1 MRAAICSGDSPRRR
15 QSLIAS
21 SLAAAAGSSASIPRL
36 DETRTESAHSCAAR
50 ASQKTWGRRLQPIAR
65 YRPHPLQQRGHAARR
80 GQAAD
85 RSAEAS
91 TRSPRLSLGAV
102 TNLCDATSALTVEG
116 DLPSP
121 LAISLHDALRS
132 SILWTVSRSCL
143 VSLP

>member
-1 MRAAICSGDSPRRR
+1 MLRLLNFRCSFCSNP
-15 QSLIAS
+15 
-21 SLAAAAGSSASIPRL
+21 L
-36 DETRTESAHSCAAR
+36 DET
-50 ASQKTWGRRLQPIAR
+50 Q
-65 YRPHPLQQRGHAARR
+65 ARR

-91 TRSPRLSLGAV
+91 TRSPRLAFGAV

-116 DLPSP
+116 DLPSS

>member
-1 MRAAICSGDSPRRR
+1 MLRLLNFRCSFCSNP
-15 QSLIAS
+15 
-21 SLAAAAGSSASIPRL
+21 L
-36 DETRTESAHSCAAR
+36 DETQNTC
-50 ASQKTWGRRLQPIAR
+50 GRRLQPIAR

-116 DLPSP
+116 DLPSS

>member
-1 MRAAICSGDSPRRR
+1 MLRN
-15 QSLIAS
+15 
-21 SLAAAAGSSASIPRL
+21 
-36 DETRTESAHSCAAR
+36 T
-50 ASQKTWGRRLQPIAR
+50 
-65 YRPHPLQQRGHAARR
+65 R

-91 TRSPRLSLGAV
+91 TRSPRLAFGAV

-116 DLPSP
+116 DLPSS

>member
-1 MRAAICSGDSPRRR
+1 M
-15 QSLIAS
+15 
-21 SLAAAAGSSASIPRL
+21 
-36 DETRTESAHSCAAR
+36 
-50 ASQKTWGRRLQPIAR
+50 QPIAR
-65 YRPHPLQQRGHAARR
+65 YRPHPLQHRGHAARR

-91 TRSPRLSLGAV
+91 TRSPRLAFGAV

-116 DLPSP
+116 DLPSS

-143 VSLP
+143 VWIGNTYLDDSGRDSPASLNSTGDM

>member
-1 MRAAICSGDSPRRR
+1 MLRLLNFRCSFCSNP
-15 QSLIAS
+15 
-21 SLAAAAGSSASIPRL
+21 L
-36 DETRTESAHSCAAR
+36 DET
-50 ASQKTWGRRLQPIAR
+50 QQ
-65 YRPHPLQQRGHAARR
+65 PLQHRSHAARR

-85 RSAEAS
+85 RSAEAP
-91 TRSPRLSLGAV
+91 TRSPRLAFGAV

-116 DLPSP
+116 DLPSS

>member
-1 MRAAICSGDSPRRR
+1 MTGIGENTLAQPVKPPLRKRRAC
-15 QSLIAS
+15 
-21 SLAAAAGSSASIPRL
+21 LAKLVKNRL
-36 DETRTESAHSCAAR
+36 TLT
-50 ASQKTWGRRLQPIAR
+50 Q
-65 YRPHPLQQRGHAARR
+65 PLQHRGHAARR

-91 TRSPRLSLGAV
+91 TRSPRLAFGAV

-116 DLPSP
+116 DLPSSP
-121 LAISLHDALRS
+121 AISLHDALRS

>member
-1 MRAAICSGDSPRRR
+1 MVDGDRSTGPPLRAAICSGDSPRRR
-15 QSLIAS
+15 QPLIAS
-21 SLAAAAGSSASIPRL
+21 SL
-36 DETRTESAHSCAAR
+36 
-50 ASQKTWGRRLQPIAR
+50 
-65 YRPHPLQQRGHAARR
+65 
-80 GQAAD
+80 AAD

-91 TRSPRLSLGAV
+91 TRSPRLAFGAV

-116 DLPSP
+116 DLPSS